1 MSKVSSRLRDSL
13 YGLLRREA
21 LKAPRVLIQNVR
33 SAMLLALDDAGVDQH
48 RKLERTI
55 LLAQDIDTLW
65 YARPALKSAVATQF
79 GEPHAA
85 RCMVEITRLFE
96 AYAPGAGR
104 RR

>member
-21 LKAPRVLIQNVR
+21 LKAPPSLIENVR
-33 SAMLLALDDAGVDQH
+33 SVMLLALDDADVDQH

-65 YARPALKSAVATQF
+65 YARPALMSAVATHL
-79 GEPHAA
+79 GETHAA
-85 RCMVEITRLFE
+85 RCMVEITKLFE
-96 AYAPGAGR
+96 ACAPGVAR